1 MFKKENLY
9 FAGTLIFSLFIS
21 CSNGGKEKATES
33 EEETTQIESNALE
46 SGSIDQLTRFRYDKV
61 IGNIPLPTEIL
72 EDIYRY
78 GYTYIND
85 LTNPHANVENYS
97 TTNSKAVNLGIYGA
111 DLSYMIAYE
120 QYHDAIKYIQA
131 TKILSDNLSIPFA
144 FDQSVIE
151 RIEMSEGDK
160 DSLINIIYG
169 AYDKIDKT
177 LRSDLRIGV
186 AALVLTGGWVESLYL
201 STQMFTNYPENEEN
215 EILRKRIWE
224 QHFQLDNILK
234 LLNDFKDDTFFSNLI
249 TGLEDI
255 QQHYKSLQD
264 LAEINENEVNVLNE
278 KITAVRDK
286 LVNV

>member
-1 MFKKENLY
+1 MLKKENLY

-46 SGSIDQLTRFRYDKV
+46 SDSINQLTRFRYDNV
-61 IGNIPLPTEIL
+61 IGNIPLPTEIM

-78 GYTYIND
+78 GYTYIDD
-85 LTNPHANVENYS
+85 LTNPPSNVKNYS
-97 TTNSKAVNLGIYGA
+97 TTNSKAINLGIYGA
-111 DLSYMIAYE
+111 DLSYLVAYE
-120 QYHDAIKYIQA
+120 QYNKALKYIQA
-131 TKILSDNLSIPFA
+131 TKILSDDLSIPFA

-151 RIEMSEGDK
+151 RIEMNEGNK
-160 DSLINIIYG
+160 DSLTNIIYG

-177 LRSDLRIGV
+177 LRSDQRIGI
-186 AALVLTGGWVESLYL
+186 AALVLIGGWVESLYS
-201 STQMFTNYPENEEN
+201 STQMFTNHPENEEN

-224 QHFQLDNILK
+224 QHFQLANMLK
-234 LLNDFKDDTFFSNLI
+234 LLNDFKDDPFFSDLI
-249 TGLEDI
+249 SGLEDI
-255 QQHYKSLQD
+255 QQYYKSLQD